1 MSAPP
6 YKQLEQEFKRLH
18 AFRGAIS
25 LLSWD
30 ASVMMPRGSA
40 ALRGEQLATLETE
53 YHTLLTAP
61 KITRLLDRAHAN
73 TQGLDDWQVANL
85 REMRRQ
91 RDHAI
96 ATPANLVSRLAH
108 ATAQAE
114 AHWLQARA
122 EGRFEIFAPHLEE
135 VVMLVRDKAA
145 LLGQALNLSPYD
157 ALIDEYSTGISSGDI
172 DAVFKTISRR
182 LPSLIREAIVVQ
194 EARPPLPL
202 EGKFTP
208 GRQRALVMSI
218 MKAMG
223 FSFDRG
229 RLDESEH
236 PFTEGVPGDMRLTT
250 RYDQADVFTGLLSA
264 MHETG
269 HAMYSMGLPEQWRE
283 QPVGRSRGM
292 VTQESQSLLLER
304 LVCRSRAFA
313 RYLSPQLAQHFAV
326 TGPAWDADNL
336 YAHLT
341 RVRRGAIR
349 VDADELT
356 YPLHVLARYELEKR
370 LLSGE
375 LAVRDLPAAWNTEM
389 EQRLG
394 CRPRND
400 REGCLQDIHW
410 AVGLFGYFPC
420 YALGAVIA
428 VQIMES
434 LRNAVHDLD
443 EQIARGDFSG
453 LFGWLRSHV
462 HAQGARL
469 PLQELLQKATGRT
482 LSAAPFMRYLEG
494 KYLESA
500 TSSSAAA

>member
-40 ALRGEQLATLETE
+40 ALRGEQLAALQTE

-73 TQGLDDWQVANL
+73 TQGLDDWQIANL

-114 AHWLQARA
+114 AHWLRARA

-157 ALIDEYSTGISSGDI
+157 ALINEYSPGISTRDI
-172 DAVFKTISRR
+172 DGVFKTISRR
-182 LPSLIREAIVVQ
+182 LPSLIREAIAVQ
-194 EARPPLPL
+194 ESRPPLPL

-208 GRQRALVMSI
+208 GRQRALVTEI

-223 FSFDRG
+223 FAFDCG

-250 RYDQADVFTGLLSA
+250 RYDTADLFTGLLSA

-269 HAMYSMGLPEQWRE
+269 HAMYHMGLPEQWRD
-283 QPVGRSRGM
+283 QPVGRDRGM
-292 VTQESQSLLLER
+292 VAQESQSLLLER
-304 LVCRSRAFA
+304 LVCRGRAFA
-313 RYLSPQLAQHFAV
+313 QYLSPLLNRHFGVSGA
-326 TGPAWDADNL
+326 AWEPDNL

-356 YPLHVLARYELEKR
+356 YPLHVLVRYELEKR
-370 LLSGE
+370 LMDGN
-375 LAVRDLPAAWNTEM
+375 LAVRDLPEAWNLEM

-394 CRPRND
+394 FRPEND
-400 REGCLQDIHW
+400 RDGCLQDIHW
-410 AVGLFGYFPC
+410 AVGSFGYFPS

-428 VQIMES
+428 VQLMES
-434 LRNAVHDLD
+434 LRNDVHDLD

-462 HAQGARL
+462 HSQGARL
-469 PLQELLQKATGRT
+469 SLQELLLAATGKA
-482 LSAAPFMRYLEG
+482 LSAAPLMRYLEG
-494 KYLESA
+494 KYLESV
-500 TSSSAAA
+500 SSSAAA